1 MRCQY
6 CNCAESKVI
15 DSRPTEEGNSIRR
28 RRECMGCGRRFTT
41 YEKIEMLPLMVV
53 KRDGRRETFDAQK
66 IKAGILHACEKLPV
80 SMQQIDAMTTSIEQ
94 RAYVCGGGNYHAP
107 AQRVG
112 DFLAGHASTASG
124 RVQPTYRP
132 GVTWCDLHD
141 VLPQRITATLAQAL
155 PVFGQKLR
163 GFDDPDAVLTAPE
176 TRSSSPVR
184 IVRGEDCQSELRGLY
199 PCGEGAGY
207 AGGILSAA
215 VDGMRCAE
223 AVLSQ
228 TEDKT

>member
-28 RRECMGCGRRFTT
+28 RRECMGCGWRFTT

-94 RAYVCGGGNYHAP
+94 RAY
-107 AQRVG
+107 
-112 DFLAGHASTASG
+112 ASMEGEISS
-124 RVQPTYRP
+124 
-132 GVTWCDLHD
+132 
-141 VLPQRITATLAQAL
+141 QRIGDMVMEELKATNDVAYVRFAAVYRLFTDIGTFMQEL
-155 PVFGQKLR
+155 QKLL
-163 GFDDPDAVLTAPE
+163 D
-176 TRSSSPVR
+176 
-184 IVRGEDCQSELRGLY
+184 
-199 PCGEGAGY
+199 EG
-207 AGGILSAA
+207 
-215 VDGMRCAE
+215 
-223 AVLSQ
+223 
-228 TEDKT
+228 KK